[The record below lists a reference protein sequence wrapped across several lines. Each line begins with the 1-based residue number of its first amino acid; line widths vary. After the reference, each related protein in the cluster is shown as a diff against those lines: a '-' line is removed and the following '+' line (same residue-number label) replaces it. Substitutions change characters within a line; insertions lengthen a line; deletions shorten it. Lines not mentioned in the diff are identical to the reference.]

1 MLLNVGLQKYLRNI
15 NNTNFGFKYLIL
27 LFFFVILKSEA
38 TEKMALKNAFQNLAL
53 NSRVKKVKRLKR
65 ACCISAAK
73 SVGFVCFFEEED
85 QWKKIQ
91 PSVQRLQAMGI
102 KVMVLGIYPG
112 KVKPLWFVETMNTLM
127 CSIHEFGITGIPK
140 GQKIED
146 FLNEELDILINCD
159 MQEQFTTNYV
169 SMLSPAG
176 FKVAIDTDKTRKHFD
191 LLIKLENPQL
201 GAFIEQTMFYLSSF
215 KTKI

>member
-1 MLLNVGLQKYLRNI
+1 MKWRKL
-15 NNTNFGFKYLIL
+15 
-27 LFFFVILKSEA
+27 
-38 TEKMALKNAFQNLAL
+38 KMATDKERILMWLVNEIYRKAL
-53 NSRVKKVKRLKR
+53 YSHD
-65 ACCISAAK
+65 AIES
-73 SVGFVCFFEEED
+73 
-85 QWKKIQ
+85 WKKIQ